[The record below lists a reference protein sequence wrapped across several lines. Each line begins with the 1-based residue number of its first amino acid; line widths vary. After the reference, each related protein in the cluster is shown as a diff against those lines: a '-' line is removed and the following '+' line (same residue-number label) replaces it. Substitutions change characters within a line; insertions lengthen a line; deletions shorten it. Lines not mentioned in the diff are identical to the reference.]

1 MDDLLRMAYFTSL
14 SYVGSSTASVRN
26 QSFSSKRITISMIN
40 KEGQDHSKVQFK
52 KNQRKIKALMLLT
65 GSFLRVNTP
74 GDRRRKRRSNRCA
87 DDCSNY

>member
-65 GSFLRVNTP
+65 GSFFEGEYTGGSSAQPSEQPV
-74 GDRRRKRRSNRCA
+74 RR
-87 DDCSNY
+87 